1 MLKDLSERVESVVL
15 DGVGKFSS
23 RVQERT
29 PLSVDLLES
38 EDAYLAVFDAPG
50 ATGEDVDVRFDQ
62 NTVRVRI
69 DRFRDYYENY
79 EMRIPGRGLSL
90 DASVAL
96 PESVDVDPRA
106 AEATLA
112 SNGTLRVRIP
122 KSGRGRDVAVSTEE
136 EVEGANADTNVD
148 VSAGAN
154 REGGEATGSDA
165 AEGSAATDVHS
176 DAPGADVEGDGPDG
190 GEDEDDERGA

>member
-38 EDAYLAVFDAPG
+38 DDAYLAVFDAPG
-50 ATGEDVDVRFDQ
+50 ATGEDVDVRFDR
-62 NTVRVRI
+62 NTVRIRI
-69 DRFRDYYENY
+69 DRFRDYYEDY
-79 EMRIPGRGLSL
+79 DMRVPGRGLSL
-90 DASVAL
+90 DGSVDL
-96 PESVDVDPRA
+96 PEDAAVDPRA

-122 KSGRGRDVAVSTEE
+122 KTDAGRDVAVAVSTEE
-136 EVEGANADTNVD
+136 EDGNGE
-148 VSAGAN
+148 
-154 REGGEATGSDA
+154 RGEA
-165 AEGSAATDVHS
+165 EGE
-176 DAPGADVEGDGPDG
+176 PK
-190 GEDEDDERGA
+190 DEREDGASDGRDA